1 MYKWLFFLLIL
12 VDFHSVYSQ
21 SFDISSQFCIGA
33 TNSDIPVKQAKL
45 NNGNKIILTQSNSP
59 ASADKTENSR
69 GDYDIW
75 IVCLDANEQI
85 VWQKTIGGT
94 NIDLPSDLLISA
106 DQNIYIGGT
115 TKSPASFE
123 QSNVLFGSW
132 DAWMIKLNSSG
143 DIVWDKNYGG
153 IAIDGFNELIELTSG
168 NIMAFGSS
176 SSSNSGNKTS
186 MNYGSTDIWCLKL
199 NSNGSILN
207 DWSIGGSDI
216 DTRPMIVQAGPNLF
230 KLVAE
235 SWSNLSGLKTQ
246 ESFGFSDL
254 WVIDLDT
261 NCVIQQQK
269 TIGGSD
275 IDQVSDVILSSD
287 GNLLVL
293 AQSWSNQSGLKS
305 EDSYGLMDTWLLK
318 LNNNLDILQQK
329 TIGGMNQDF
338 GNRISEWSNGNIVV
352 AANSDSPFNSF
363 KSEANIGMMDVWLYA
378 VDANFNL
385 IADQTLGTPSD
396 DYVVD
401 FGIEP
406 STSNINVLAYS
417 NGSAQNDKICA
428 GIGGFDIWGINFN
441 STLSLNE
448 LTTKLDFN
456 VFPNPASNNLNISVN
471 TDQPLIIE
479 LGDFSGKIINEFT
492 LSSQIESFDI
502 SNLSNGIYWLNFYFN
517 GQPQTK
523 KLVVLNN

>member
-1 MYKWLFFLLIL
+1 
-12 VDFHSVYSQ
+12 
-21 SFDISSQFCIGA
+21 
-33 TNSDIPVKQAKL
+33 
-45 NNGNKIILTQSNSP
+45 
-59 ASADKTENSR
+59 
-69 GDYDIW
+69 
-75 IVCLDANEQI
+75 
-85 VWQKTIGGT
+85 
-94 NIDLPSDLLISA
+94 
-106 DQNIYIGGT
+106 
-115 TKSPASFE
+115 
-123 QSNVLFGSW
+123 
-132 DAWMIKLNSSG
+132 
-143 DIVWDKNYGG
+143 
-153 IAIDGFNELIELTSG
+153 
-168 NIMAFGSS
+168 
-176 SSSNSGNKTS
+176 
-186 MNYGSTDIWCLKL
+186 
-199 NSNGSILN
+199 
-207 DWSIGGSDI
+207 
-216 DTRPMIVQAGPNLF
+216 
-230 KLVAE
+230 
-235 SWSNLSGLKTQ
+235 LSGLKTQ
-246 ESFGFSDL
+246 VSFGLSDL

-305 EDSYGLMDTWLLK
+305 EDSYGLMDTWLLR

-329 TIGGMNQDF
+329 TIGGVNQDF

-352 AANSDSPFNSF
+352 AANSDSPLNPF

-406 STSNINVLAYS
+406 STSNIKVLAYS

-428 GIGGFDIWGINFN
+428 GIGGFDIWGIKFN

-471 TDQPLIIE
+471 TDQPLNIE
-479 LGDFSGKIINEFT
+479 LVDFSGKIINEFT
-492 LSSQIESFDI
+492 LSSLIESFDI
-502 SNLSNGIYWLNFYFN
+502 SNLSNGIYWLTFIFN
-517 GQPQTK
+517 GEHHCK
-523 KLVVLNN
+523 KIVVFSE